1 MSDNINS
8 NMEYAIYLRKS
19 RKDMEAEMHGEGE
32 TLARHEK
39 TLLSL
44 AKKMNLLIGK
54 IYREVVSGDSIVA
67 RPQMQQLLQD
77 VENGLW
83 TGVLVMEVERLAR
96 GNTLDQGIV
105 SNTFK
110 YASTKIITPVKTYDP
125 NNEFDEEYFEFGLF
139 MSRRE
144 YNTIKRRLHNGTL
157 TSVKEGKFV
166 VSEPPY
172 GYERYKLKNDKGYSL
187 KIKESEAEIVRLIF
201 EMYTSGYNL
210 GEIKNKLNAI
220 NAKPKYTDIW
230 WKNSLQAMLCNVTY
244 VGKIKYTNKKTLK
257 KVVNGQ
263 LVRVK
268 NPNPEIIIVDGL
280 HEAIIDEKT
289 FNKAQEIYHSHQLQ
303 DTRTKEQFETKN
315 PLATLIK
322 CKKCGKTMK
331 RITGSFIQGNRQVRL
346 ACRNCD
352 NVSSFLDLIENKLIL
367 SLEQLLK
374 DYELQY
380 QNTTTN
386 DIEQSL
392 KVIDTNIKSICD
404 EIEKKQKQKTKLYD
418 LLEQGIYDNETF
430 LMRSK
435 ELANKLQELNNKLS
449 ELQDEYKQAE
459 TIQDRKATFI
469 PKVRNVIETYQFGNI
484 EQKNKLLKSVLVKV
498 TYYREKNSEKDDFE
512 LILYPR
518 L

>member
-1 MSDNINS
+1 MSENINS
-8 NMEYAIYLRKS
+8 NMEYCIYLRKS
-19 RKDMEAEMHGEGE
+19 RKDIEAEMHGEGE

-39 TLLSL
+39 TLLAL

-83 TGVLVMEVERLAR
+83 AGVIVMEIERLAR

-110 YASTKIITPVKTYDP
+110 YASTKIITPLKTYDP

-144 YNTIKRRLHNGTL
+144 YNTIRRRLHNGTI

-166 VSEPPY
+166 ASCPPY
-172 GYERYKLKNDKGYSL
+172 GYERIKLKNDKGYSL
-187 KIKESEAEIVRLIF
+187 KINPKEAEIVKLIF
-201 EMYTSGYNL
+201 SMYTSGYNL
-210 GEIKNKLNAI
+210 GEIRDKLI
-220 NAKPKYTDIW
+220 LMNAKPRNTDIW
-230 WKNSLQAMLCNVTY
+230 WKSSIQVMLCNIEYT
-244 VGKIKYTNKKTLK
+244 GKIKYRDKRTTK

-263 LVRVK
+263 LIRVK
-268 NPNPEIIIVDGL
+268 NKEPEIIIVDGL
-280 HEAIIDEKT
+280 HEAIIDEET
-289 FNKAQEIYHSHQLQ
+289 FNKAQSIYHSHQLQ

-315 PLATLIK
+315 PLSTLIK
-322 CKKCGKTMK
+322 CKKCGRTMK
-331 RITGSFIQGNRQVRL
+331 RITGSYIQGQRQVRL

-352 NVSSFLDLIENKLIL
+352 NTSSFLELIEKKLIL
-367 SLEQLLK
+367 SLKELLIN
-374 DYELQY
+374 YELQY
-380 QNTTTN
+380 QTTTTD
-386 DIEQSL
+386 DIEQSI
-392 KVIDTNIKSICD
+392 KVIDNTIKSIQD
-404 EIEKKQKQKTKLYD
+404 ELEKTQKQKTKLYD

-435 ELANKLQELNNKLS
+435 ELANKLQELNKNLS
-449 ELQDEYKQAE
+449 ELLNERHQAE
-459 TIQDRKATFI
+459 TIQNKKASFI
-469 PKVRNVIETYQFGNI
+469 PKVKKVIETYNLGTI
-484 EQKNKLLKSVLVKV
+484 EQKNKLLKSVLEKV
-498 TYYREKNSEKDDFE
+498 TYYREKGSEKEDFE